1 MLKATG
7 NKNMQVQHYANLG
20 ELAQE
25 IGLEFQSI
33 LDDDAEAF
41 FESMPPSK
49 RAALVKQYEIE
60 RLQVAHLENYTVR
73 IEGELRAFPS
83 YQVNDEVFGYAVWLN
98 IKHALFAHSAVAV
111 SLYKHGCKLL
121 AGLAD
126 GGQVV

>member
-7 NKNMQVQHYANLG
+7 NRNMQVQHYANLG

-60 RLQVAHLENYTVR
+60 IFKTKQSKYHHIRL
-73 IEGELRAFPS
+73 
-83 YQVNDEVFGYAVWLN
+83 
-98 IKHALFAHSAVAV
+98 
-111 SLYKHGCKLL
+111 
-121 AGLAD
+121 
-126 GGQVV
+126 